1 MSDKNDTPV
10 TDDQELAKVLASM
23 NDEANQQDPEDVP
36 AGQQVTKM
44 GPAAPSAPAEVAA
57 PAPAPGDD
65 VPPIPATLP
74 TTAPATPPAPAPASV
89 PAPTPAAPA
98 PAAPTPAP
106 APQDPVV
113 PTPSVSTGGLDD
125 IKRHALEELRPI
137 VSKLDLPAEDKFDA
151 LLLVIRS
158 SDDQSLI
165 QTAYE
170 AAEGIGDEAKK
181 AQALLDIVK
190 EIEYFSSQN
199 K

>member
-1 MSDKNDTPV
+1 LQEKHNNFIEVGMSDNDKTPV

-23 NDEANQQDPEDVP
+23 NDEANKQVGDDATASTAPTTPAPTTPPE
-36 AGQQVTKM
+36 
-44 GPAAPSAPAEVAA
+44 APAE
-57 PAPAPGDD
+57 D

-74 TTAPATPPAPAPASV
+74 AASPAEPTPPAITPPTATPPAPT
-89 PAPTPAAPA
+89 APTA
-98 PAAPTPAP
+98 
-106 APQDPVV
+106 
-113 PTPSVSTGGLDD
+113 TGSSDLED
-125 IKRHALEELRPI
+125 IKRRALEELRPI
-137 VSKLDLPAEDKFDA
+137 VGKLDLPAEDKFDA

-165 QTAYE
+165 QAAYQ

-181 AQALLDIVK
+181 AQALLDVVK